1 MKSIDHSKSFLE
13 SQAPFCPPNGNGS
26 RPKALAELD
35 QLVALASLTTNTS
48 TAVLMRL
55 QEDQFILEAAFGH
68 PPENQTV
75 YSALYR
81 HTMEKRSLVT
91 FEDLSK
97 DPDWTSHP
105 LASDKNVLRRYGGT
119 TIIDNDGSI
128 LGILAVHD
136 REPGILSAESRQ
148 SLLHLS
154 SLASRI
160 FEAARMEVKLN
171 ATEAELEHAREAYNK
186 SEAFY
191 HSLVESLPQN
201 ILRKDLDGRFTF
213 ANQNFCN
220 VLGKPLEEIIGKTDF
235 DFSSSELATK
245 YQNDDRQ
252 VAETGKRF
260 ETIEENQT
268 VTLEQNY
275 VHVVKTPIYDRHG
288 QIVGIQGIFWDVT
301 EQRKTEKDLAFERDL
316 LRSLLD
322 SIPDH
327 VYFKDQSS
335 RFIVC
340 SKELADRLGLDSPDE
355 AIGKTDFDFF
365 SPEHAQPA
373 FEDEQ
378 RIINTGKPV
387 IGKIEKEILKD
398 GGENWILTSKMPFR
412 SGNGSIIGT
421 FGVSK
426 DVTSLIQTRQEL
438 EQAQKKYRDIFEQAV
453 EGIFQTSPDGGFI
466 EANPAL
472 ARIYGYESAQAL
484 LDQVTDIGKQLY
496 VDQRQRRH
504 FQQLMDQKGEV
515 HDFESEIFRKDGKKI
530 WIAETG
536 RVVKDEEGKIK
547 YYEGIVEDI
556 SERKRAES
564 AMQIARDVALES
576 TRLKSIFLANM
587 SHEIRTPMNGIIGM
601 AGLLRRTT
609 LDEEQGHFALTI
621 EESGLTLLRLIN
633 DILDFSKMESG
644 KMTLEKAEFEPS
656 TVVESVA
663 ELLNENAQRKGIELI
678 LWIDPLI
685 PRLVIGDATRLRQVL
700 NNLVGNAIKF
710 TSEGEVQIL
719 VKPIRTQGNRCRL
732 KFEVQDTG
740 IGIPKE
746 AKRHIFRAFTQAD
759 ESTTRKFGGT
769 GLGLAISK
777 QLIELMGGKLQ
788 VESEANK
795 GSNFWFNLPFERSTS
810 TPVASHTPNK
820 YFNGARVLIVDG
832 NRTVGDLIHKTLRP
846 EGIHCT
852 IVNSSSRARQMVE
865 ETQSKGKPFDYL
877 IVDLNVSGNRG
888 LKLCATIRSMPAGRL
903 IKKILMSPVGK
914 KTPSRRLAE
923 CDISCVIT
931 KPIKRAQLLNGLE
944 RARLGE
950 KAGTNSTLGTQP
962 PEPAPRASKPLNGT
976 KILVVEDNV
985 VNQSV
990 ALHVLKQLG
999 YEGVAANN
1007 GLEAIAIL
1015 NQIYFPL
1022 IFMDCQMPELDGY
1035 QTTEKIRE
1043 MEAAAKDEGKPH
1055 IRIIAMTANAMEGDR
1070 QRCLDAGMD
1079 DYISKPIMLPDIE
1092 AVLSGLKAPTL
1103 PSTENSDDK
1112 TVPRLD
1118 SNVLANFNK
1127 LSPEDPYDPLT
1138 DLAELFG
1145 EEIPKQKKGLEEA
1158 LAQGDAKKF
1167 THIAHTFKG
1176 SANNIGA
1183 RRLAELCQKL
1193 EEWESDLR
1201 ESSEEIQSILGK
1213 IQKEADSV
1221 LESLADIVAK
1231 RNTGSKS

>member
-35 QLVALASLTTNTS
+35 QLVALASLATNTS
-48 TAVLMRL
+48 GAVLMRL
-55 QEDQFILEAAFGH
+55 QDDQFVLEAAFGR
-68 PPENQTV
+68 PPENQTA

-81 HTMEKRSLVT
+81 HTMERRALVT
-91 FEDLSK
+91 FDDLTL
-97 DPDWTSHP
+97 DPDWKSHP
-105 LASDKNVLRRYGGT
+105 LASESNGLRRYGGT
-119 TIIDNDGSI
+119 PIIDSEGST

-136 REPGILSAESRQ
+136 PEPGIFSAESRQ

-154 SLASRI
+154 SLASRV

-171 ATEAELEHAREAYNK
+171 ATEAELDHAREAYNK

-213 ANQNFCN
+213 ANQNFCS

-268 VTLEQNY
+268 ATLEQNY

-340 SKELADRLGLDSPDE
+340 SKELSDRLGLDSP
-355 AIGKTDFDFF
+355 
-365 SPEHAQPA
+365 
-373 FEDEQ
+373 EDAVGQ

-398 GGENWILTSKMPFR
+398 GSENWVLTSKMPFR
-412 SGNGSIIGT
+412 SGTGSIIGT

-426 DVTSLIQTRQEL
+426 DVTSLVQTRQEL
-438 EQAQKKYRDIFEQAV
+438 EQAQKKYRDIFQQAV
-453 EGIFQTSPDGGFI
+453 EGIFQTSPSGRFI
-466 EANPAL
+466 EVNPAL

-484 LDQVTDIGKQLY
+484 LNQVTDIGKQLY
-496 VDQRQRRH
+496 VDQRRRRH
-504 FQQLMDQKGEV
+504 FQQLMDRRGEV
-515 HDFESEIFRKDGKKI
+515 HDYESEIFRQDGKKI

-536 RVVKDEEGKIK
+536 RVVKDEDGTIK

-564 AMQIARDVALES
+564 ALQMARDVALES

-609 LDEEQGHFALTI
+609 LDEEQGHFAVTI

-656 TVVESVA
+656 TIVESVA

-678 LWIDPLI
+678 IWIDPNI
-685 PRLVIGDATRLRQVL
+685 PQQVIGDATRLRQVL

-719 VKPIRTQGNRCRL
+719 VKPIRTQGNRYRL

-740 IGIPKE
+740 IGIPQE
-746 AKRHIFRAFTQAD
+746 AKRHIFEAFTQAD

-795 GSNFWFNLPFERSTS
+795 GSNFWFSLPFERSSSTS
-810 TPVASHTPNK
+810 IVSHTPNK
-820 YFNGARVLIVDG
+820 YFNGARALIVDG
-832 NRTVGDLIHKTLRP
+832 NRTEGDIIHKTLRP

-852 IVNSSSRARQMVE
+852 IVHSSSRARQVIE
-865 ETQSKGKPFDYL
+865 ETQSKGTPFDYL

-888 LKLCATIRSMPAGRL
+888 LKLCSTIRSTPGGRQ

-923 CDISCVIT
+923 CDIACVIT
-931 KPIKRAQLLNGLE
+931 KPIRRTQLLNGLE

-950 KAGTNSTLGTQP
+950 KAGSNSALGLQP
-962 PEPAPRASKPLNGT
+962 PETTPRETKSLNGT
-976 KILVVEDNV
+976 KILVVEDNL

-999 YEGVAANN
+999 YEGIAANN
-1007 GLEAIAIL
+1007 GLEAIAML
-1015 NQIYFPL
+1015 NQAHFPL

-1035 QTTEKIRE
+1035 ETTKKIRE
-1043 MEAAAKDEGKPH
+1043 MEAAAKEEGKPR

-1079 DYISKPIMLPDIE
+1079 DYISKPIMLPHIE
-1092 AVLSGLKAPTL
+1092 AVLAGLKMPDSASSGNRDNETI
-1103 PSTENSDDK
+1103 
-1112 TVPRLD
+1112 PRLD
-1118 SNVLANFNK
+1118 PAVLANFNK
-1127 LSPEDPYDPLT
+1127 LNPEDPYDPLT

-1145 EEIPKQKKGLEEA
+1145 EEIPKQTKGLEDA
-1158 LAQGDAKKF
+1158 LAQENSKIF
-1167 THIAHTFKG
+1167 SRIAHTFKG

-1183 RRLAELCQKL
+1183 RKLAELCHRL
-1193 EEWESDLR
+1193 EHWESELKG
-1201 ESSEEIQSILGK
+1201 SSNEIRSILEEIQT
-1213 IQKEADSV
+1213 EADAV

-1231 RNTGSKS
+1231 RHTGS

>member
-13 SQAPFCPPNGNGS
+13 SQAPFCPPKGTES
-26 RPKALAELD
+26 RPKALEELD
-35 QLVALASLTTNTS
+35 QLASLASLSTNAS
-48 TAVLMRL
+48 SAVLMRL
-55 QEDQFILEAAFGH
+55 QDDQFILEAAYGR
-68 PPENQTV
+68 PPEIQTT

-81 HTMEKRSLVT
+81 YTAEKRALVII
-91 FEDLSK
+91 EDLTL
-97 DPDWTSHP
+97 DLDWANHS
-105 LASDKNVLRRYGGT
+105 LASEPDGPRRYAGT
-119 TIIDNDGSI
+119 SIIDEGGNV

-136 REPGILSAESRQ
+136 PKPGPFSAESRQ
-148 SLLHLS
+148 SLMHLT
-154 SLASRI
+154 SLANRI
-160 FEAARMEVKLN
+160 FLAARVEVKLH
-171 ATEAELEHAREAYNK
+171 ATEAELDHAREAYNK

-213 ANQNFCN
+213 ANQNFCT
-220 VLGKPLEEIIGKTDF
+220 VLGKELDEIIGKTDF
-235 DFSSSELATK
+235 DFFPSELASK

-252 VAETGKRF
+252 VAETGRRF
-260 ETIEENQT
+260 ETIEENKT
-268 VTLEQNY
+268 SSLEQSY

-340 SKELADRLGLDSPDE
+340 SKELSDRLGLSSPDD
-355 AIGKTDFDFF
+355 AVGKTDFDFF
-365 SPEHAQPA
+365 STEHAQPA

-378 RIINTGKPV
+378 RIIKTGKPV

-398 GGENWILTSKMPFR
+398 GSENWVLTSKMPFR
-412 SGNGSIIGT
+412 SGSGSIIGT

-426 DVTSLIQTRQEL
+426 DVTSLVQTRQEL

-453 EGIFQTSPDGGFI
+453 EGIFQTSPDGRFI

-472 ARIYGYESAQAL
+472 ARIYGYESAQEL
-484 LDQVTDIGKQLY
+484 LNQVTDIGKQLY
-496 VDQRQRRH
+496 VDQRRRRH
-504 FQQLMDQKGEV
+504 FQQLMDRHGEV
-515 HDFESEIFRKDGKKI
+515 HEFESEIFRNDGTKI

-536 RVVKDEEGKIK
+536 RIVKDENGKIS

-564 AMQIARDVALES
+564 ALQIARDVALES

-601 AGLLRRTT
+601 AGLLRRTA
-609 LDEEQGHFALTI
+609 LDEEQSHFAQTI
-621 EESGLTLLRLIN
+621 EDSGLTLLRLIN

-644 KMTLEKAEFEPS
+644 KMTLEKAEFNPT
-656 TVVESVA
+656 TVVEGVA
-663 ELLNENAQRKGIELI
+663 ELLNENAHRKGIELI
-678 LWIDPLI
+678 LWVDPNI
-685 PRLVIGDATRLRQVL
+685 PSTVIGDATRLRQVL

-710 TSEGEVQIL
+710 TPDGEVQIR
-719 VKPIRTQGNRCRL
+719 VKPIRTQGHRCRL

-740 IGIPKE
+740 IGIPQD
-746 AKRHIFRAFTQAD
+746 AKRHIFKAFTQAD

-795 GSNFWFNLPFERSTS
+795 GSNFWFNLPFERCTS
-810 TPVASHTPNK
+810 APATQHAPNK
-820 YFNGARVLIVDG
+820 HFEGSRILIVDG
-832 NRTVGDLIHKTLRP
+832 NRTFGDILQKTLRP
-846 EGIHCT
+846 EGFDCT

-865 ETQSKGKPFDYL
+865 ETQMNGKTFDYL

-888 LKLCATIRSMPAGRL
+888 LKLCSIIRGLPGGRI

-931 KPIKRAQLLNGLE
+931 KPVKRAQLLNGLE

-950 KAGTNSTLGTQP
+950 RAGTNSNLGIQAS
-962 PEPAPRASKPLNGT
+962 EPAPRAIKSGNGT
-976 KILVVEDNV
+976 KILVVEDNL

-990 ALHVLKQLG
+990 AIHVLKQLG

-1007 GLEAIAIL
+1007 GLEAIAML
-1015 NQIYFPL
+1015 NQSHFPL

-1035 QTTEKIRE
+1035 ETTKKIRE
-1043 MEAAAKDEGKPH
+1043 MESALKNEGRAR

-1070 QRCLDAGMD
+1070 QRCLTAGMD

-1092 AVLSGLKAPTL
+1092 ALLSGHKAPEP
-1103 PSTENSDDK
+1103 PSNETNQENNILH
-1112 TVPRLD
+1112 LD
-1118 SNVLANFNK
+1118 PAVLANFNK

-1138 DLAELFG
+1138 DLVELFG
-1145 EEIPKQKKGLEEA
+1145 EEIPKQKTSIEEA
-1158 LAQGDAKKF
+1158 LEQGDIKTF
-1167 THIAHTFKG
+1167 SRIAHTFKG

-1183 RRLAELCQKL
+1183 RRLADLCQKL
-1193 EEWESDLR
+1193 EHWESDLA
-1201 ESSEEIQSILGK
+1201 ESKDEIESILNA
-1213 IQKEADSV
+1213 IQKEADAV
-1221 LESLADIVAK
+1221 LKSLSEIVAK
-1231 RNTGSKS
+1231 RSAPPSS

>member
-13 SQAPFCPPNGNGS
+13 SQAPFCPPNGNKS

-35 QLVALASLTTNTS
+35 QLVALASLATNTG
-48 TAVLMRL
+48 TAVLIRL
-55 QEDQFILEAAFGH
+55 QDDQFVQEAAYGR
-68 PPENQTV
+68 PPENQSD

-81 HTMEKRSLVT
+81 HTMEKQALVT
-91 FEDLSK
+91 FDDLTL
-97 DPDWTSHP
+97 DPDWKSHP
-105 LASDKNVLRRYGGT
+105 LARESNGLRRYGGT
-119 TIIDNDGSI
+119 TITDSEGLT

-136 REPGILSAESRQ
+136 PEPGNFSAESRQ

-154 SLASRI
+154 SLASRV

-171 ATEAELEHAREAYNK
+171 ATEAELDHAREAYNK

-213 ANQNFCN
+213 ANQNFCS

-235 DFSSSELATK
+235 DFSSSELAAK

-268 VTLEQNY
+268 SSLEQNY
-275 VHVVKTPIYDRHG
+275 VHVVKTPVYDRHG

-340 SKELADRLGLDSPDE
+340 SKELSDRLGLDSPE
-355 AIGKTDFDFF
+355 GAVGKTDFDFF
-365 SPEHAQPA
+365 ATEHAQPA

-398 GGENWILTSKMPFR
+398 GSENWVLTSKMPFR
-412 SGNGSIIGT
+412 SGTGSIIGT

-426 DVTSLIQTRQEL
+426 DVTSLVQTRQEL

-453 EGIFQTSPDGGFI
+453 EGIFQTSPSGRFI

-484 LDQVTDIGKQLY
+484 LNQVTDIGKQLY
-496 VDQRQRRH
+496 VDQRRRRH
-504 FQQLMDQKGEV
+504 FQQLMDRRGEV
-515 HDFESEIFRKDGKKI
+515 HDYESEIFRRDGKKI

-536 RVVKDEEGKIK
+536 RTVKDEDGKIK

-564 AMQIARDVALES
+564 ALQMARDVALES

-609 LDEEQGHFALTI
+609 LDEEQGHFAVTI

-663 ELLNENAQRKGIELI
+663 ELLTENAQRKGIELI
-678 LWIDPLI
+678 IWIDPSI
-685 PRLVIGDATRLRQVL
+685 PQHVIGDATRLRQVL

-710 TSEGEVQIL
+710 TTDGEVQIL

-740 IGIPKE
+740 IGIPQE
-746 AKRHIFRAFTQAD
+746 AKRHIFKAFTQAD

-788 VESEANK
+788 VDSEANK
-795 GSNFWFNLPFERSTS
+795 GSNFWFSLPFERSRS

-820 YFNGARVLIVDG
+820 YFNGARALIVDD
-832 NRTVGDLIHKTLRP
+832 NRSVGELIHKTLRP

-852 IVNSSSRARQMVE
+852 IVHSSSRARQVVE
-865 ETQSKGKPFDYL
+865 ETQSEGKPFDYL

-888 LKLCATIRSMPAGRL
+888 LKLCSTIRNIPGGRR
-903 IKKILMSPVGK
+903 IKKILISPVGK

-923 CDISCVIT
+923 CDIACVIT
-931 KPIKRAQLLNGLE
+931 KPVKRAQLLSGLE

-950 KAGTNSTLGTQP
+950 RAGSSSTLGTLP
-962 PEPAPRASKPLNGT
+962 PEPAPRATISYNGT

-1007 GLEAIAIL
+1007 GLEAIAML
-1015 NQIYFPL
+1015 NQAPYTL

-1035 QTTEKIRE
+1035 ETTKKIRE
-1043 MEAAAKDEGKPH
+1043 MEAAAKEEGKPR

-1070 QRCLDAGMD
+1070 QRCLDVGMD

-1092 AVLSGLKAPTL
+1092 AVLAGLKAPTTD
-1103 PSTENSDDK
+1103 SSEKGNTE
-1112 TVPRLD
+1112 TLPRLD
-1118 SNVLANFNK
+1118 PAVLANFNK
-1127 LSPEDPYDPLT
+1127 LAPEDPYDPLT

-1145 EEIPKQKKGLEEA
+1145 EEIPKQTKGLEEA
-1158 LAQGDAKKF
+1158 LAQEDSKIF
-1167 THIAHTFKG
+1167 SRIAHTFKG

-1183 RRLAELCQKL
+1183 RRLAELCQRL
-1193 EEWESDLR
+1193 EHWEPELKG
-1201 ESSEEIQSILGK
+1201 SSKEIRSILVEIQT
-1213 IQKEADSV
+1213 EAEAV

-1231 RNTGSKS
+1231 RNTGS